1 MFIID
6 LMIIHRVYYISVS
19 LLSDSDWKPMS
30 SDDDHQLIVQIIYVQ
45 YMGIKSTERDYI
57 PLSINSSEIQ
67 IIITTVASYNISGS
81 VVVLIISKFMIDF
94 INRYVNI

>member
-1 MFIID
+1 
-6 LMIIHRVYYISVS
+6 
-19 LLSDSDWKPMS
+19 MS

>member
-1 MFIID
+1 
-6 LMIIHRVYYISVS
+6 
-19 LLSDSDWKPMS
+19 MS
-30 SDDDHQLIVQIIYVQ
+30 SDDDHQLIVKIIYVQ

-67 IIITTVASYNISGS
+67 IIITTIASYNISGS

-94 INRYVNI
+94 INVR

>member
-1 MFIID
+1 
-6 LMIIHRVYYISVS
+6 
-19 LLSDSDWKPMS
+19 MS

-94 INRYVNI
+94 INVR

>member
-1 MFIID
+1 
-6 LMIIHRVYYISVS
+6 
-19 LLSDSDWKPMS
+19 MS

-67 IIITTVASYNISGS
+67 IIITTIASYNISGS

>member
-1 MFIID
+1 
-6 LMIIHRVYYISVS
+6 
-19 LLSDSDWKPMS
+19 MS
-30 SDDDHQLIVQIIYVQ
+30 SDDDHQLIVQTIYVQ

-94 INRYVNI
+94 INVR

>member
-1 MFIID
+1 
-6 LMIIHRVYYISVS
+6 
-19 LLSDSDWKPMS
+19 MS

-94 INRYVNI
+94 IIRYVNI

>member
-1 MFIID
+1 
-6 LMIIHRVYYISVS
+6 
-19 LLSDSDWKPMS
+19 MS

-67 IIITTVASYNISGS
+67 IIITTQAKKLVIIFLE
-81 VVVLIISKFMIDF
+81 VLWF
-94 INRYVNI
+94 

>member
-1 MFIID
+1 MRCLLLIWWHPSG
-6 LMIIHRVYYISVS
+6 LLYIRFTAF
-19 LLSDSDWKPMS
+19 SDWKPMS

-67 IIITTVASYNISGS
+67 IIITTQA
-81 VVVLIISKFMIDF
+81 K
-94 INRYVNI
+94 